1 MKYLEP
7 SVVIVDDKKE
17 EVTDIIKYYQ
27 KSGIGCKFFNANL
40 YDGDDHPEQNMSDVT
55 LLYLDLYY
63 KEGIEDLD
71 FELPASWVRDIIPPK
86 SFYVLILWTKDPS
99 QAEGVLKELEKH
111 KTKPYLVF
119 TENKGDYINKITGK
133 YDYRR
138 LIDSIEKKIS
148 AVPAFE
154 EIQIWKNNI
163 KKTSN
168 IVLGGLICEDA
179 NEFTNKMKRIMV
191 SHGGEIIKSS
201 PPLCKRSILFEAL
214 NNVLASNI
222 PQYNSENKISN
233 ENENNLYDLSIID
246 SVHID
251 KQLNSWFHFTLKDN
265 LKNEL
270 FPGII
275 AKNNSKLL
283 QKYYSI
289 QDDKTINSLLSYQ
302 KESKDTIIED
312 IALNIT
318 RPCDYAQNK
327 YGKNIKLLSGI
338 RIINPVTQ
346 QQKGKIKLNGT
357 APDCLKIFDN
367 LYHDDDKNDI
377 TLIFD
382 FRYIFSLPSTIF
394 LKHFHNLKMFNKELF
409 SEIQSSY
416 SSYASKPG
424 FTKIF

>member
-1 MKYLEP
+1 
-7 SVVIVDDKKE
+7 
-17 EVTDIIKYYQ
+17 
-27 KSGIGCKFFNANL
+27 
-40 YDGDDHPEQNMSDVT
+40 
-55 LLYLDLYY
+55 
-63 KEGIEDLD
+63 
-71 FELPASWVRDIIPPK
+71 
-86 SFYVLILWTKDPS
+86 
-99 QAEGVLKELEKH
+99 
-111 KTKPYLVF
+111 
-119 TENKGDYINKITGK
+119 
-133 YDYRR
+133 
-138 LIDSIEKKIS
+138 
-148 AVPAFE
+148 
-154 EIQIWKNNI
+154 
-163 KKTSN
+163 
-168 IVLGGLICEDA
+168 
-179 NEFTNKMKRIMV
+179 
-191 SHGGEIIKSS
+191 
-201 PPLCKRSILFEAL
+201 
-214 NNVLASNI
+214 
-222 PQYNSENKISN
+222 
-233 ENENNLYDLSIID
+233 
-246 SVHID
+246 
-251 KQLNSWFHFTLKDN
+251 